1 MNINDFKRKIQE
13 KQAEITKAIHRTL
26 PIKIGRKA
34 ADHFQDNFRKGGY
47 VNNGLHPWPQTQRQK
62 AGGDHAYSQYGPL
75 LSARNYLYGSI
86 RYVPGDATV
95 TVGTSVPYAA
105 VHNQGATIT
114 THPTVTTKMRKFAWR
129 QFFSAKEK
137 QGNHAIKIV
146 VNKVVPNR
154 SQNKRQDNIIIIV
167 LIYGIL
173 CNVTLSRFPIITSIM
188 TTVALYFA

>member
-1 MNINDFKRKIQE
+1 MNINDFKRKIQQ

-86 RYVPGDATV
+86 RYVPGDAIV

-105 VHNQGATIT
+105 VHNRGATIT
-114 THPTVTTKMRKFAWR
+114 TYPTVTTKMRKSAWR

-146 VNKVVPNR
+146 VNIVVPNR

>member
-86 RYVPGDATV
+86 RYVPGDAIV
-95 TVGTSVPYAA
+95 TVGTSVPYVA

-114 THPTVTTKMRKFAWR
+114 THPTVTPKMRKFAWR

-146 VNKVVPNR
+146 VNIVVPNR

>member
-75 LSARNYLYGSI
+75 LSARNYLFGSI

-105 VHNQGATIT
+105 VHNQGATVT
-114 THPTVTTKMRKFAWR
+114 THPTVTPKMRKFAWR

-137 QGNHAIKIV
+137 QGNQSSEASKWKALALTKKQKLDVTAHIPQRQFIRPSAELK
-146 VNKVVPNR
+146 
-154 SQNKRQDNIIIIV
+154 QNIQNTVENEIRNI
-167 LIYGIL
+167 L
-173 CNVTLSRFPIITSIM
+173 NS
-188 TTVALYFA
+188 

>member
-86 RYVPGDATV
+86 RYVPGDAIV
-95 TVGTSVPYAA
+95 TVGTSVPYVA
-105 VHNQGATIT
+105 VQLLQ
-114 THPTVTTKMRKFAWR
+114 KFR
-129 QFFSAKEK
+129 GTQLGVHLQEHQS
-137 QGNHAIKIV
+137 N
-146 VNKVVPNR
+146 
-154 SQNKRQDNIIIIV
+154 
-167 LIYGIL
+167 L
-173 CNVTLSRFPIITSIM
+173 TLRGEAVSYVQARCFQT
-188 TTVALYFA
+188 

>member
-86 RYVPGDATV
+86 HYVPGDATV

-105 VHNQGATIT
+105 VHNQGATVT
-114 THPTVTTKMRKFAWR
+114 THPTVTPKMRKFAWR

-137 QGNHAIKIV
+137 QGDQSLEASKWKALALTKKEKLDVTAHIPQRQFIGLSAELKQSI
-146 VNKVVPNR
+146 
-154 SQNKRQDNIIIIV
+154 QNTVENEIRNI
-167 LIYGIL
+167 L
-173 CNVTLSRFPIITSIM
+173 NS
-188 TTVALYFA
+188 